1 MKHNCAMRSAS
12 GGAALLCAMLL
23 ALATAALT
31 AQTLQVTPLPRDG
44 RVLVSFRLADG
55 FNEAVRAAIHS
66 GLPTSFVY
74 DIELRRGS
82 TMWLDRTIDATTLTA
97 SVRFDN
103 LTRRYHL
110 TRTQD
115 GRIERADSTERE
127 EDARAWL
134 TEFERLPLFSSARL
148 EANYEYYLRVR
159 AHATPRSASFVWPW
173 ERHDVTGLVKFTFL
187 K

>member
-1 MKHNCAMRSAS
+1 
-12 GGAALLCAMLL
+12 
-23 ALATAALT
+23 
-31 AQTLQVTPLPRDG
+31 
-44 RVLVSFRLADG
+44 
-55 FNEAVRAAIHS
+55 
-66 GLPTSFVY
+66 
-74 DIELRRGS
+74 
-82 TMWLDRTIDATTLTA
+82 MWLDRTIDSTTLTS

-115 GRIERADSTERE
+115 GRIDRADSTDRE

-134 TEFERLPLFSSARL
+134 TEFERLPLFSSSGL
-148 EANYEYYLRVR
+148 EPNAEYYLRVR

-173 ERHDVTGLVKFTFL
+173 ARHDVIGHVKFTFL